1 MSITDHIDCFLLSVL
16 LHVLGILLTVTA
28 FVHAIRAEDAAPKT
42 ELTDTGLT
50 LISIES
56 VSSSDPTAGQTPAA
70 GQCSAQNVEPEAP
83 PPLQP
88 PQPAEP
94 VPQPDL
100 PEKPSFADALTPPPE
115 PVPDPIP
122 DPKPTP
128 APTRQPASA
137 AAPVPVS
144 APARPHAPAAATA
157 EKPTR
162 GPASSGDS
170 SQQTTLQSA
179 GGGGGYGRIDAHPSL
194 EQAIKPSYPIGA
206 RRRGEEGTVVLD
218 VTVNPK
224 GRASDVRLVSSCGF
238 SELDNA
244 AQRAASQARFKPGTS
259 NGQPVESAARLTLIF
274 RLHDQ

>member
-1 MSITDHIDCFLLSVL
+1 MSTTDHIDCFLLSVL

-42 ELTDTGLT
+42 ALSDTEMT

-56 VSSSDPTAGQTPAA
+56 VNTSDPAAGQTPTAGQASEK
-70 GQCSAQNVEPEAP
+70 SAEPEAP
-83 PPLQP
+83 PPLET

-94 VPQPDL
+94 VPHPDL
-100 PEKPSFADALTPPPE
+100 PEKPSFADELTPPPE
-115 PVPDPIP
+115 PPPEPTVA
-122 DPKPTP
+122 PKPTP
-128 APTRQPASA
+128 VPTRQPASA
-137 AAPVPVS
+137 AAPVPVA
-144 APARPHAPAAATA
+144 APARPHAPAATA
-157 EKPTR
+157 EKPTL
-162 GPASSGDS
+162 GSASSSDS

-244 AQRAASQARFKPGTS
+244 AQRAAGQARFKPGTS

>member
-28 FVHAIRAEDAAPKT
+28 FVHAIRAEDAALKP
-42 ELTDTGLT
+42 ELADTGLT

-56 VSSSDPTAGQTPAA
+56 VSSSDPAAGQTPAA

-83 PPLQP
+83 PPLQS

-94 VPQPDL
+94 VPLPDL

-115 PVPDPIP
+115 PPPEPTVA
-122 DPKPTP
+122 PKPTP
-128 APTRQPASA
+128 IPTRQPASA
-137 AAPVPVS
+137 AAPTSVPATS
-144 APARPHAPAAATA
+144 HAPVATT
-157 EKPTR
+157 EKTTQ
-162 GPASSGDS
+162 GPATGGDS

-244 AQRAASQARFKPGTS
+244 AQRAAGQARFKPGTS
-259 NGQPVESAARLTLIF
+259 NGQPVESAARLTIIF